1 MYPTETS
8 LNPGKSTMKD
18 ARPPRSGLPVGPARS
33 ERRTTLPGA
42 AALLISSALALSG
55 CAGYGDLN
63 PFGGGGTPAP
73 TGVIAN
79 QAPDARGVITY
90 ASYQVVVARDG
101 DTVATVANRLGL
113 TPADLAARNSLPAD
127 YMLRRGEILLLPDNF
142 PRPSA
147 LGGDVT
153 TQSLDAGWSPE
164 RASQAIDGGAASTA
178 GAGATNPFQNG
189 QGAPLI
195 DPVRHRVE
203 SGETA
208 YSIARL
214 YGVSVT
220 ALASWNG
227 LGPDLAVRT
236 NQELLIPI
244 VSGANSI
251 SSDPTGETPGQATPI
266 TAPPSAST
274 PLPENIEQ
282 PQTPVAPD
290 LGQYRTPQGGRLQ
303 APVSGAIA
311 RPYDTADPN
320 GVGYAAAAG
329 TPVRAA
335 GDGEVALISN
345 ELGGQGSIVLIRHR
359 DDLMTTYSTL
369 SNVSVQKGDS
379 VSAGQVIGSVAPR
392 DRPELQFDVFRGT
405 TSVDPRAYL
414 PN

>member
-1 MYPTETS
+1 MVS
-8 LNPGKSTMKD
+8 RC
-18 ARPPRSGLPVGPARS
+18 RPPTGSRVRACRILAVSTALSLVLSAC
-33 ERRTTLPGA
+33 TLPY
-42 AALLISSALALSG
+42 SSG
-55 CAGYGDLN
+55 
-63 PFGGGGTPAP
+63 
-73 TGVIAN
+73 
-79 QAPDARGVITY
+79 QAPQAIPNAAPNSRGVITY
-90 ASYQVVVARDG
+90 ATYQVAVARQG
-101 DTVATVANRLGL
+101 DTVESVASRLG
-113 TPADLAARNSLPAD
+113 TNSAELQRLNALPAN
-127 YMLRRGEILLLPDNF
+127 YTLREGEILLLPDSV
-142 PRPSA
+142 PRPA
-147 LGGDVT
+147 QTAGGFQTGDVS
-153 TQSLDAGWSPE
+153 TQPLGWSPKS
-164 RASQAIDGGAASTA
+164 AAAAIDGAGTGATAASPQA
-178 GAGATNPFQNG
+178 NPFGNG
-189 QGAPLI
+189 QSQPLI
-195 DPVRHRVE
+195 DPIRHRVE
-203 SGETA
+203 PGETA

-251 SSDPTGETPGQATPI
+251 SSEPAGQQPGQATPI
-266 TAPPSAST
+266 AAPPSAST

-282 PQTPVAPD
+282 PETPVAPD

-369 SNVSVQKGDS
+369 SDVSVQKGDS